1 MVFLPPVFVY
11 GNIKLDVYAV
21 RENFTGGF
29 DGFNADCLDHLGPLA
44 DDYAFL
50 AVTFDA
56 DFSTDFKKICLCH
69 FHVLDVYIDGVW
81 KFLLKAVDGFSADDF
96 SNAEFNFLVCVEF
109 LGIKMRAFFCKF
121 IKGGKNIIH
130 TLVFLCAHFN
140 DSVVWKFSYGAMDE
154 GA

>member
-21 RENFTGGF
+21 RENFTGGL

-69 FHVLDVYIDGVW
+69 FHVLDVYIDGVG

-96 SNAEFNFLVCVEF
+96 CNTEFNFLVCVVF
-109 LGIKMRAFFCKF
+109 FRVKVRCFFCHVV
-121 IKGGKNIIH
+121 KGSEDIVDS
-130 TLVFLCAHFN
+130 LVFLCAHFN
-140 DSVVWKFSYGAMDE
+140 DAAVRKFRQGSVDE